1 MNTKKYQCNI
11 IVPGPLGLFVTLKL
25 TTEVSHMSNL
35 HQIQNML
42 IFGHQ
47 SLAVV
52 LSKLVQDSSLF
63 LSSIYSVW

>member
-25 TTEVSHMSNL
+25 TTKVSHMSNL

-42 IFGHQ
+42 FFGHQ
-47 SLAVV
+47 SLAIV
-52 LSKLVQDSSLF
+52 LSKLMQEL
-63 LSSIYSVW
+63 Y

>member
-35 HQIQNML
+35 HQNTKYVNFWTSI
-42 IFGHQ
+42 IG
-47 SLAVV
+47 
-52 LSKLVQDSSLF
+52 SSV
-63 LSSIYSVW
+63 I

>member
-11 IVPGPLGLFVTLKL
+11 IEPGPLGLFVTLKL

-35 HQIQNML
+35 HQIQSML

-47 SLAVV
+47 TLAVV

-63 LSSIYSVW
+63 LSSIYSVN